1 MAFLIVSNNLHALPD
16 CPSDTGAHWH
26 NCFGTLTLNNGDKYV
41 GEWKDGKRHG
51 QGTYTFA
58 NGDKYVGEY
67 RDGKENGQGTHTS
80 TNGDKYVGE
89 WRDGKQHGQGTAVSA
104 NGDKYVGEFRDG
116 KVHGRGIGTSA
127 DGGKYVGE
135 FRNSS
140 YHGQGTYTFANGEQ
154 YVGEYRDGK
163 EHGRGT
169 YTLPNGD
176 TYFVEMRDGEYVG
189 QDTQLTNPAYSEA
202 RVIQSQLPDCK
213 GGDSTSYSM
222 CYGVVEND
230 TFAYEGEWKNGLR
243 SGVGLLTY
251 SDGKRSYKGQWS
263 EGNAS
268 GYGVFRYADGSVYVG
283 RWKQN
288 KRHGKGRLTLATGAE
303 RSGTWIQDKL
313 LPAEILKWAYSVM
326 SKSLNVDFS
335 NLREGT
341 IDAPGPPISET
352 CSAEVAARIQTVWEE
367 EARRVI
373 DAELDRFLYALVIR
387 LSERL
392 GVDAMVKTVNAMK
405 SLPNLSPEE
414 RADFQ
419 QGELGESL
427 RTTVLPEIQRS
438 VEAIGQ
444 SLGKSMVKIFSV
456 VEEKLASEGI
466 NKVSA
471 NNWCL
476 K

>member
-1 MAFLIVSNNLHALPD
+1 M
-16 CPSDTGAHWH
+16 
-26 NCFGTLTLNNGDKYV
+26 TLNNGDKYV

-51 QGTYTFA
+51 QGTYTLA
-58 NGDKYVGEY
+58 NGD
-67 RDGKENGQGTHTS
+67 
-80 TNGDKYVGE
+80 
-89 WRDGKQHGQGTAVSA
+89 
-104 NGDKYVGEFRDG
+104 
-116 KVHGRGIGTSA
+116 
-127 DGGKYVGE
+127 KYVGE

-189 QDTQLTNPAYSEA
+189 QDAQLTNPAYSEA

-387 LSERL
+387 LTGLL
-392 GVDAMVKTVNAMK
+392 GVDAMVKTVNAMN

-438 VEAIGQ
+438 VEALGQ
-444 SLGKSMVKIFSV
+444 NFGKSMVKIFSV